1 MNCKD
6 VKGVIVDDWC
16 TIPTFALRDRGHW
29 QIISVRVTDVP
40 AEIQIE
46 NHQNSIHKCYLLNQ
60 SALSLVSMSYALQIS
75 TFRLL
80 LFSLFINLNF
90 LLYLS
95 LLFCNFHSIFH
106 LLFNRPSFPASYN
119 IVCTFPSRDLPLSI
133 FMFPGSFFHWAH
145 FSSKYFI
152 FILYSSL

>member
-1 MNCKD
+1 MKNDSWIMNCKD
-6 VKGVIVDDWC
+6 AKGVVMDDWC
-16 TIPTFALRDRGHW
+16 TIPTFALRDRGQW

-60 SALSLVSMSYALQIS
+60 SALSLVWMSYALQIS
-75 TFRLL
+75 TFLLL

-95 LLFCNFHSIFH
+95 LLFWNFHSIFH
-106 LLFNRPSFPASYN
+106 PLNRLSFPASYN

-133 FMFPGSFFHWAH
+133 FVFPGFFH
-145 FSSKYFI
+145 
-152 FILYSSL
+152 